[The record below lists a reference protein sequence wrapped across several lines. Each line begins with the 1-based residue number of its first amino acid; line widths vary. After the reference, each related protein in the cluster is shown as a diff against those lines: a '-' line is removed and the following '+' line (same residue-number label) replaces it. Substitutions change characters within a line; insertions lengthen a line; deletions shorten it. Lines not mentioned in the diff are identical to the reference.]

1 MKLLQHCPQMSLGLG
16 SIRLELWRQ
25 SLQCWQRQFC
35 PPLQRLLL
43 PYLPTYHYYYFQ
55 NKLQQRRL
63 RVHWGIYL
71 PPSLSLAQSN
81 LLSLSVAELAFD
93 IKISQIT
100 RHNLESRL
108 LSSCRGGRRL
118 IKLDQ
123 HWEASSIFHVSN
135 KRCSFPRMETVISII
150 LS

>member
-1 MKLLQHCPQMSLGLG
+1 MVTGKVSEQITAKASEGALG
-16 SIRLELWRQ
+16 
-25 SLQCWQRQFC
+25 
-35 PPLQRLLL
+35 
-43 PYLPTYHYYYFQ
+43 
-55 NKLQQRRL
+55 N
-63 RVHWGIYL
+63 L

-93 IKISQIT
+93 IKSSQIT

-123 HWEASSIFHVSN
+123 H
-135 KRCSFPRMETVISII
+135 
-150 LS
+150 